1 MKTEVKPYKNSPLSK
16 KKQVE
21 YMFDR
26 ISSRYD
32 LLNHILSFG
41 IDLSWRRKAVDL
53 LYRFSPDELLDVATG
68 TGDLAI
74 MAARRVLGINVVGLD
89 CSEKMLEIA
98 RKKILSRSLEERVSV
113 VRGDS
118 EAMLFEAESFDAV
131 TVAFGVRNFERLEN
145 GLKEIHRV
153 LKPAGVMIILE
164 FSQPKGA
171 FVKFVYNLYSH
182 YISFVGRIF
191 SKDVA
196 AYDYLPRSVMAFP
209 HGVQIKNILKSC
221 GFLRPHVLSLTFGF
235 VSIYIA
241 MKR

>member
-1 MKTEVKPYKNSPLSK
+1 MSK

-53 LYRFSPDELLDVATG
+53 LHRFSPDELLDLATG

-74 MAARRVLGINVVGLD
+74 MAARRVLDLNVVGLD

-98 RKKILSRSLEERVSV
+98 QKKILSRGLEERVSV
-113 VRGDS
+113 MRGDS
-118 EAMLFEAESFDAV
+118 EAIPFEVESFDAV
-131 TVAFGVRNFERLEN
+131 TVAFGVRNFEQIEN

-153 LKPAGVMIILE
+153 LKPDGVMIILE
-164 FSQPKGA
+164 FSHPKGA
-171 FVKFVYNLYSH
+171 FVKFVYHLYSH
-182 YISFVGRIF
+182 YMAFMGRVF

-196 AYDYLPRSVMAFP
+196 AYDYLQRSVMAFP
-209 HGVQIKNILKSC
+209 HGVQMKNILKSC
-221 GFLRPHVLSLTFGF
+221 GFLRPHALSFTFGIA
-235 VSIYIA
+235 SIYIA
-241 MKR
+241 IKR